1 MKMKSSGVREEFP
14 LLSLPEPEPE
24 GAAGA
29 GQKASDGNP
38 SILTC
43 RLAGEL
49 VMLGPGARPYFTQW
63 LVIASLE
70 GQWPTLN

>member
-24 GAAGA
+24 GAAGAAGAAGA

-49 VMLGPGARPYFTQW
+49 VMLGPGASHHISPSGW
-63 LVIASLE
+63 
-70 GQWPTLN
+70 